1 MRPIHRSAAEA
12 LRQEKLPMTQR
23 DQKRIL
29 HSIIQIMLSGA
40 FLLAGLIYGYL
51 HPEQDLVR
59 GLVFLPGVL
68 AIGLPITLTGIRGFL
83 RQDNV
88 ASMELL
94 VTIAMLLSVLNNQ
107 YVVAILIPLLLTLV
121 HFFEE
126 KSIIGSREAMES
138 LKSMQAT
145 RAILL
150 HEGKTIEVD
159 PQELSL
165 GQLLIVYPG
174 SVFPVDG
181 IVTDGASS
189 VNQQSLTGEA
199 IPRTVSIGSKVYAG
213 TINLTAVLTVQVERR
228 FEDTSFQQVMRLL
241 DETKK
246 TNNAD
251 TRLVNQVLAY
261 YIPLTLI
268 LALVVWMLTRD
279 INRAV
284 AILVVSCPCGHMLIG
299 SAPLIAALS
308 AASKRGILIKNAAFI
323 EKLSTVD
330 TFMFDKTGTL
340 THGELKIDALNMAE
354 GQTEEAF
361 MSLAKGLAMHSLHP
375 VSQAIMR
382 KELGTAIEGI
392 TVKEQGGLGL
402 IGSKDNLSYLLGS
415 TSLMRQHGL
424 CVAAFPEDGCI
435 HVYLSDQEQVLGR
448 ISLTDTPRQEA
459 KEVIEGLHVLGIENM
474 VMLTG
479 DEQTSA
485 NRLGQSLGLHRVYAR
500 LMPDEKQRIVKE
512 YQQNHR
518 VVFVGDGINDAPSLS
533 AADIGIAMGAF
544 GADAAIQSADI
555 ALMNSDLNN
564 IIYALRL
571 ALKAKTIIRQ
581 NLIIAFCSSLIM
593 IILAGLGW
601 ISALPGAVLH
611 NIGAFIVLLNSARL
625 LSNEKML
632 PSIPEKEEKSETKNI
647 NNIK

>member
-40 FLLAGLIYGYL
+40 FLLAGLIYGYF

-83 RQDNV
+83 QQDNA

-138 LKSMQAT
+138 LKSMQAS

-150 HEGKTIEVD
+150 HEGKTIEVH

-241 DETKK
+241 DETEK

-284 AILVVSCPCGHMLIG
+284 VILVVSCPCGHMLIG

-402 IGSKDNLSYLLGS
+402 IGSKDSLSYLLGS
-415 TSLMRQHGL
+415 ASLMRQHGL
-424 CVAAFPEDGCI
+424 CAAAFPEDGCI
-435 HVYLSDQEQVLGR
+435 HVYLSDQKQVLGR

-459 KEVIEGLHVLGIENM
+459 KEVIEGLHALGIENM

-544 GADAAIQSADI
+544 GTDAAIQSADI